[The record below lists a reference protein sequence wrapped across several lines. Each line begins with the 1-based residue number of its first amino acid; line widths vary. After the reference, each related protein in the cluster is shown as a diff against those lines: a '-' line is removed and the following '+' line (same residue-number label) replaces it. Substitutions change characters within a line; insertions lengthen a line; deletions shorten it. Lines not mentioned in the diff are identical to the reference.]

1 VHLGNALAFYTFA
14 DQAAV
19 DSNEVTETE
28 RDDDAEENCASGG
41 GFHLSLSGA
50 THRPVHGGGRSQDVP
65 NRLGC

>member
-1 VHLGNALAFYTFA
+1 MHLGNALAFYTFA

-28 RDDDAEENCASGG
+28 RDDDAEENCASGE
-41 GFHLSLSGA
+41 GFHLSWSGA
-50 THRPVHGGGRSQDVP
+50 THRPVHGGRRPQDVP